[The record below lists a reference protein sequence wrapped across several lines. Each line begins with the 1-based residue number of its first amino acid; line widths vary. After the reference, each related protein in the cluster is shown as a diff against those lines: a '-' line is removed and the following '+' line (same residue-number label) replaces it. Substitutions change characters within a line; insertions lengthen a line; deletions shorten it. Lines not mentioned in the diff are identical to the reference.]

1 MRGMYFNCFWCC
13 RLLII
18 FTKEKKIIK
27 KRKAIGSKLSQ
38 LFSFLKNLKRSST
51 HRRYRNRS
59 KPEIDC
65 DGPKRLPS
73 MNGMHSLTS
82 IITLT
87 QIFFAVLP
95 YASNVLVS
103 CVLTACVCVIPLFHF
118 RLTTLTSSLG
128 LFLALE
134 LRLSSIELS
143 LPYL

>member
-1 MRGMYFNCFWCC
+1 MSESASDPIIMCGMYFNCFWCC

-18 FTKEKKIIK
+18 ITKEKKIK

-51 HRRYRNRS
+51 RRRYRNRS

-65 DGPKRLPS
+65 DEGPKRLPS

-95 YASNVLVS
+95 HASNVLVS
-103 CVLTACVCVIPLFHF
+103 CVLTA
-118 RLTTLTSSLG
+118 
-128 LFLALE
+128 
-134 LRLSSIELS
+134 
-143 LPYL
+143 